1 MSSFLIDRIFHM
13 CYTDKKQR
21 RFLKNMDNQKH
32 SNFKRVIACLM
43 AVLMIFT
50 AAPLSAFA
58 ADEHTHE
65 YEAQGKVTVTRIGDK
80 YVVGDETYKCALCSE
95 TKKEKVYLTDDFNK
109 FADAAKEITG
119 SGKYNDNCAEFVA
132 VKSAYE
138 ALIGLTAGTHYA
150 SFISRRVT
158 AVYDAVEAFI
168 DEYKKNAD
176 EMTRSFT
183 VKFVYYT
190 EDHQE
195 KAVVR
200 ERVVYGDSAIAPA
213 TTELSST
220 FYWDGGKHYEFNG
233 KWDKDFSKI
242 TSDLVV
248 TAQYKPGVEHD
259 FKDYADKVEPTCSM
273 EGSEKVEKCRT
284 CGFKKGGEPIA
295 KKEHNWGE
303 WVENAFLP
311 LFATKKTKTCKD
323 CLEKYTLCIKEDHN
337 FKDVAAKDATCL
349 EDGWK
354 AYKQCK
360 NCDYNT
366 KEVVKAV
373 GHHTVVV
380 DPAKAPTCST
390 EGLTEGTH
398 CSVCNCTIEK
408 QEEIAKISHDFSKE
422 IMTDDYLKV
431 PATCTEPAVYCKSCS
446 MCGIGSPDDKDTFT
460 GKELGHNFIKK
471 NVGIAPKANKGATC
485 TEPAKYYY
493 SCSKCSEISDETFT
507 GQAALGHD
515 WGDWKNNADGKTM
528 TRTCKRGCTETTCI
542 NGKDGKPQH
551 NFEVINAKAA
561 TCTTDGNSKYRV
573 CKNCGLKEGYV
584 LYPAGHKYGAKET
597 AVTELPTCLSGGNKE
612 EVSYCIREGCKAV
625 DEKTNIPV
633 PALGHKYGNFTDDQ
647 NAKTHTKVC
656 QNSGCTAS
664 VEGNTVT
671 EAHNLQKVEEVKATC
686 LVDGTEAGEKC
697 ELCSY
702 NTAKVI
708 KAPGKHTEEEIPEVP
723 ATCGKTGLSAGKK
736 CSVCGE
742 ILVPQEETPMK
753 TEHTPVEIPAVAATC
768 TENGSTAGKK
778 CSVCGKVLEEPTVIE
793 ALGHDYEVVTPAKE
807 ATCTEDGCTESKK
820 CKICGDEVKAEVIP
834 NKGGHKEVAIPDIA
848 GDCTTDKSVGGKK
861 CSVCGA
867 IIEDPEITQAPG
879 HVYEVFI
886 PAKKATLSENGAT
899 ESMKCAVCGDE
910 VPGEVIA
917 KIDSVALTVSKVNY
931 NGKACTPGVI
941 VKDADGKT
949 LTKGVDFTVGYKN
962 NINPGKAL
970 VTVSFIGDYDGTV
983 ARNFVINYSYTART
997 AKLAVN
1003 QTTNSIKASWSAVSG
1018 AAGYRVQLY
1027 KGKTL
1032 VRTFNTTKTSVT
1044 IKKLDNGKKLSAGT
1058 EYKVVIT
1065 AFSKIGGKV
1074 YYSTAS
1080 RSLLTATKTVAPV
1093 VKSVSAGK
1101 KSVTLKWNKVAGAT
1115 GYTVYYSTKKNSGFK
1130 SVKAT
1135 TKTYRT
1141 VKNLKSGKT
1150 YYVKVVANKR
1160 VAGNRIASSFSKTY
1174 KVTVK

>member
-1 MSSFLIDRIFHM
+1 MSSFLIDRIFLM

-21 RFLKNMDNQKH
+21 RFLKNMDNQKQ
-32 SNFKRVIACLM
+32 SNIKRVIACLM

-80 YVVGDETYKCALCSE
+80 YVVGDETYKCASCAE
-95 TKKEKVYLTDDFNK
+95 TKKEKVYLDTDFTK
-109 FADAAKEITG
+109 VADSAKEILSSKEYKTD
-119 SGKYNDNCAEFVA
+119 SSDYVA

-138 ALIGLTAGTHYA
+138 ALTALTNGTHY
-150 SFISRRVT
+150 SRFIEKRIK
-158 AVYDAVEAFI
+158 AVDDAV
-168 DEYKKNAD
+168 K
-176 EMTRSFT
+176 SFKTDAAENINTYT

-190 EDHQE
+190 EDHKEQTVSQPV
-195 KAVVR
+195 A
-200 ERVVYGDSAIAPA
+200 YGAAATAPD
-213 TTELSST
+213 LSSN
-220 FYWDGGKHYEFNG
+220 FYWNEGRHYGFNG
-233 KWDKDFSKI
+233 KWDKAFDKV
-242 TSDLVV
+242 TGDLVV
-248 TAQYKPGVEHD
+248 TAQYKLGVEHNFID
-259 FKDYADKVEPTCSM
+259 KSSKVEPTCKA
-273 EGSEKVEKCRT
+273 EGKEKVEECHT
-284 CGFKKGGEPIA
+284 CGFKKGGEAIA
-295 KKEHNWGE
+295 KKDHTWGE
-303 WVENAFLP
+303 WSNDGIFGLG
-311 LFATKKTKTCKD
+311 KTKTRICSV
-323 CLEKYTLCIKEDHN
+323 CGERETLCKKEDHN
-337 FKDVAAKDATCL
+337 LTHIPEKAATCL
-349 EDGWK
+349 EDGYK
-354 AYKQCK
+354 AYDDCK
-360 NCDYNT
+360 DCDYNN
-366 KEVVKAV
+366 KEIIKAI

-380 DPAKAPTCST
+380 DPEREATCT
-390 EGLTEGTH
+390 EPGLKEGKH
-398 CSVCNCTIEK
+398 CSVCNEIIVK
-408 QEEIAKISHDFSKE
+408 QEEIAKIPHDFSKE
-422 IMTDDYLKV
+422 IMTAEYLKSV
-431 PATCTEPAVYCKSCS
+431 ATCAEPAVYYKCCSRCGKATPDKTFNGKQLDHKFTKKIEGIATKDKDATCTEPATYFYSCEA
-446 MCGIGSPDDKDTFT
+446 CGEI
-460 GKELGHNFIKK
+460 GKEE
-471 NVGIAPKANKGATC
+471 
-485 TEPAKYYY
+485 EPYTYG
-493 SCSKCSEISDETFT
+493 S
-507 GQAALGHD
+507 ALGHE
-515 WGDWKNNADGKTM
+515 WSDWKNNPDGKTM
-528 TRTCKRGCTETTCI
+528 TRTCKRNCTETTCI

-551 NFEVINAKAA
+551 SLKLVPAKAA
-561 TCTTDGNSKYRV
+561 TCTTDGYDAYWE
-573 CKNCGLKEGYV
+573 CENCDYEDEHRT
-584 LYPAGHKYGAKET
+584 YPAGHKYSTKET
-597 AVTELPTCLSGGNKE
+597 AVTELPTCLVPGKAE
-612 EVSYCIREGCKAV
+612 EFTFCVRENCPDKDKAV
-625 DEKTNIPV
+625 KVTSDITV

-671 EAHNLQKVEEVKATC
+671 EAHRLQKVEEVKATC

-723 ATCGKTGLSAGKK
+723 ATCGKTGLTAGKK

-742 ILVPQEETPMK
+742 ILVPQQETPMK
-753 TEHTPVEIPAVAATC
+753 TEHTPVEIPAVAAAC

-820 CKICGDEVKAEVIP
+820 CKICGDEVKAEIIP
-834 NKGGHKEVAIPDIA
+834 NKGGHKEVAIPDIL

-867 IIEDPEITQAPG
+867 IIEEPEITPALG
-879 HVYEVFI
+879 HAYEVFT
-886 PAKKATLSENGAT
+886 PAKKATLSEDGAT
-899 ESMKCAVCGDE
+899 EGKKCAICGDE
-910 VPGEVIA
+910 VPGEVITR
-917 KIDSVALTVSKVNY
+917 IDSVALTVSKVNY

-1027 KGKTL
+1027 RGKKL
-1032 VRTFNTTKTSVT
+1032 VRTVDTSKTSVT
-1044 IKKLDNGKKLSAGT
+1044 FKKLENGKKLSAGT
-1058 EYKVVIT
+1058 EYKVVVT

-1093 VKSVSAGK
+1093 VKSVTAGK